1 MEAVEALEAGRA
13 FVDLSPWRKIVVSG
27 SDAEAWLN
35 DLLSADLA
43 GLDRGSTRR
52 SLLLSPTG
60 RIRADVTVAATTYGI
75 VVIQDPVQP
84 HAIDRLLEPYVLSSD
99 VVIEDHTADLGLL
112 AFAGPALASLE
123 GERLRPS
130 ALGPGE
136 DVLLPSQAVADTRR
150 AASDL
155 VEASPDAAEAW
166 RIRHGA
172 ARFGVDLREDSL
184 PHEAGL
190 EEAIGYHKG
199 CFLGQEAVARVR
211 NLGHPPFV
219 IVAVTADGSVQ
230 AGDPV
235 RDGTSD
241 AGVVTSSAPLADGRT
256 AAIVRVRWAAR
267 DATLRTPAG
276 TILRPR
282 TRTVA

>member
-13 FVDLSPWRKIVVSG
+13 FVDLSPWRKILVSG
-27 SDAEAWLN
+27 SDAEEWLN

-43 GLDRGSTRR
+43 DLDRGSTRR

-84 HAIDRLLEPYVLSSD
+84 HPIDRLLEPYVLSSD
-99 VVIEDHTADLGLL
+99 VVIEDRTADLGLL
-112 AFAGPALASLE
+112 AFAGPAPASLE

-136 DVLLPSQAVADTRR
+136 DVLLPSEAVAETRR
-150 AASDL
+150 VGSEL
-155 VEASPDAAEAW
+155 VEASPDAVEAW
-166 RIRHGA
+166 RIRRGVP
-172 ARFGVDLREDSL
+172 RFGVDLREDSL

-190 EEAIGYHKG
+190 DDAIGYHKG
-199 CFLGQEAVARVR
+199 CFVGQEAVARVR

-219 IVAVTADGSVQ
+219 IIAVTADGSAK

-267 DATLRTPAG
+267 GATLRTAAG
-276 TILRPR
+276 ALLRPR